1 MPLAMT
7 HFSPIAVKR
16 SSPLVPHERCSVAY
30 GLLPS
35 RSMSYVQAAE
45 RAASRL
51 EQNEAVVP
59 PRERPSRWYV
69 VGDPQTTPG
78 RFFSVLDRFGLL
90 GPDGLLAPGVG
101 LVSMGDH
108 FDFSM
113 GAPEAEP
120 AGREIFAWLVGQG
133 PSTHVLVGNHDIA
146 RVAELAFESDE
157 TYARAKRDAGIIR
170 DRHAE
175 GRKDEVHALVERFF
189 AEHPNIPSPGIVLKD
204 FASFSEAQ
212 RDHVERALVSRRLR
226 LAMVAEL
233 HGTEVLL
240 THAGITPREVRLLDV
255 PAEPMALAG
264 ALEATF
270 SRAIERVAPF
280 WLAKARARLELE
292 PLHVAGR
299 SRKEGGGL
307 LYHRPARRDREG
319 AVADWEFAPESPRRF
334 DPRDLPKGL
343 VQMIGHS
350 GHARTVKSLPGFVA
364 QGAEREGLPLRTL
377 SAFGETVRYQEG
389 ILPPTPDAAT
399 VYMVDPGFAHEPLE
413 SIALCEVDRIL
424 F

>member
-1 MPLAMT
+1 MPLPMT
-7 HFSPIAVKR
+7 HFSPKR
-16 SSPLVPHERCSVAY
+16 RCLRDWLVPQERCGVAHR
-30 GLLPS
+30 LLPS

-45 RAASRL
+45 CAASRL
-51 EQNEAVVP
+51 ERNEYVVP
-59 PRERPSRWYV
+59 LRERPSRWFV
-69 VGDPQTTPG
+69 VGDPQTTPS

-90 GPDGLLAPGVG
+90 GADGLLAPGIG

-133 PSTHVLVGNHDIA
+133 PSTHVLAGNHDIA

-157 TYARAKRDAGIIR
+157 TYARAKHDAGIIR
-170 DRHAE
+170 DRHSE
-175 GRKDEVHALVERFF
+175 GRKDEVHALVEKFF
-189 AEHPNIPSPGIVLKD
+189 AEHPNLPSPGIVLKD
-204 FASFSEAQ
+204 FASFSVGQ
-212 RDHVERALVSRRLR
+212 RAHVERALISRSLR
-226 LAMVAEL
+226 LAMVVEL

-240 THAGITPREVRLLDV
+240 THAGITPREVCMLDV

-270 SRAIERVAPF
+270 SEAIERVAPS
-280 WLAKARARLELE
+280 WLAGDRARLELE
-292 PLHVAGR
+292 PLHVTGR

-319 AVADWEFAPESPRRF
+319 ADPEWELLPESPRRF

-350 GHARTVKSLPGFVA
+350 GHARTVSSLPGFVA
-364 QGAEREGLPLRTL
+364 KGAERASIPLRTL
-377 SAFGETVRYQEG
+377 SARGETVRYEEG
-389 ILPPTPDAAT
+389 IVPPTPGAAT

-413 SIALCEVDRIL
+413 SIALCEVDRVL